1 MIHLFLLQFDVR
13 VGLVKDSVCVRSL
26 LGGDSKVHGPGLQPL
41 DVVVLVHR
49 TQAGT
54 GQAH

>member
-1 MIHLFLLQFDVR
+1 
-13 VGLVKDSVCVRSL
+13 VRSL